1 MEGPRK
7 RSFGSL
13 FNGSVRGGVVDEGA
27 RLDRQTVDPGAA
39 EQQVADR
46 GTPTRTVISRKE
58 LARELRRQAYQRA
71 KQARAVDPRY
81 QAMKERAKQQ
91 RRELYQKAKE
101 QRKAREAALDA
112 QHGAER
118 DAARAEAKRQLAER
132 VRGAVGKAS
141 EPGRALARD
150 IEHALQSAGVREL
163 MERLRLESAELA
175 AKHLLEER
183 VAREGDVAPEGDTD
197 EPFEND
203 TAERD

>member
-7 RSFGSL
+7 RSFGSRR
-13 FNGSVRGGVVDEGA
+13 NGSIRS
-27 RLDRQTVDPGAA
+27 GAA
-39 EQQVADR
+39 DGEEVLAEQAAGEQE
-46 GTPTRTVISRKE
+46 PTRAASCSVLSRSVISRKE

-71 KQARAVDPRY
+71 KQARANDPRH

-91 RRELYQKAKE
+91 RRELYQKAKQ

-163 MERLRLESAELA
+163 MERLRLESAALA
-175 AKHLLEER
+175 AQHQLEER
-183 VAREGDVAPEGDTD
+183 LAREDDGEGH
-197 EPFEND
+197 FEAD
-203 TAERD
+203 TAEHD